1 MSTHKQ
7 ESAPTFSHRLEDHQ
21 SVNAESGVVRWY
33 VMVLPTCHRGP
44 ANGLQAELNRR
55 LREGEPTF
63 EYFAPR
69 YVEVR
74 TVKGKLVRTERPL
87 LYNYVFLRQSESEIY
102 RLKKQLPQYNFLPRV
117 RNEQGSHYPYISD
130 EAMKNLRWIAKAYSN
145 VIPAY
150 VPAPDKLVK
159 GDRIRIT
166 SGQFAGAEASVIVQP
181 GVGQKEVIVSI
192 DDWMWVP
199 LFHVNAGQYELISL
213 NENGKHVYT
222 HLDNDK
228 YFEGLHAAI
237 ERFHTGNLTEE
248 DRSLATEAIKK
259 YGNLT
264 MDSHVLRCK
273 LLAILLPAYAIL
285 GDETAYNE
293 MLAVAQ
299 TLLPLVKAEQSRALL
314 LTTLYGCTDNS
325 LFHEQAHA
333 LISLWRN
340 EENPKKAK
348 RQLIRRLD
356 DYDKWLNH

>member
-1 MSTHKQ
+1 MSTREQ
-7 ESAPTFSHRLEDHQ
+7 NSSPTFSPTFKSSQ
-21 SVNAESGVVRWY
+21 SIDENSRVVRWY

-102 RLKKQLPQYNFLPRV
+102 RLKKQLPQYNFLPRI
-117 RNEQGSHYPYISD
+117 RNEQGSHYPYLSD

-145 VIPAY
+145 IIPAY
-150 VPAPDKLVK
+150 VPTPDKLVK

-181 GVGQKEVIVSI
+181 GIGQKEVIVSI

-199 LFHVNAGQYELISL
+199 LFHVSSGQYELISL

-222 HLDNDK
+222 HLDNNK
-228 YFEGLHAAI
+228 YSEGIHAAL
-237 ERFHTGNLTEE
+237 ERYHTGSLTKE
-248 DRSLATEAIKK
+248 DHELATKAIKQ

-285 GDETAYNE
+285 GEETAYNE
-293 MLAVAQ
+293 MLATAQ
-299 TLLPLVKAEQSRALL
+299 TLLPLIKAEQSRALL
-314 LTTLYGCTDNS
+314 LTTLYGCTDNN
-325 LFHEQAHA
+325 LFYEQAHA
-333 LISLWRN
+333 LIAPWRN

-356 DYDKWLNH
+356 DYDKWLCH